1 MEGNRTTIEQAI
13 ELFEQRRYQEAFTAF
28 AEIYNHSQDK
38 NERKAIFETLVDSFY
53 APNEVELQENYVKN
67 LEVLMRYPYFWNKT
81 FRKYEE
87 LTFQLFPI
95 SDEYFYRYN
104 KEKDCFEEKYDATT
118 PNQMRY
124 FFENLD
130 GPVKVENED
139 NFYNLNFL
147 NDNVRASEDYAGDNH
162 IYMLYDTLEPLER
175 LMMTCDLE
183 PVLRQKKF
191 VFLVGEENKKCYPV
205 DFLKEFQID
214 YNAMSPT
221 PVRIEEIK
229 RICRWCA
236 RLFSGTILSRE
247 ILGSL
252 NEVQCIT
259 GVSFHKGSKINGQVL
274 FTVKD
279 FLDAIADVDAVYTA
293 EQISG
298 LFHSEKNEYNLPESE
313 EFLDWLRQRRPA
325 PHEYTVKE
333 LFCGFFLFHYEKRNL
348 NPRIAP
354 VLLFDPHVGPTI
366 YSEIVLSF
374 PYHTA
379 LTSIREPIMVFIRGQ
394 QDRILGWDEGTTKFW
409 MYSDYSFWQSIP
421 QKLLPHY
428 YAFRFED
435 LKTKPE
441 VVCRALCKHLN
452 LPYDKIMLET
462 EAPYKNQMNPI
473 FDVVK
478 GFDTAPLKRDLS
490 ANLSEF
496 DKVRLQM
503 FYEPIQRY
511 YGYPTFSFQ
520 EHPLP
525 ESLVRE
531 LFKYPFRY
539 EQKNLEIYG
548 SNAPDREKFHAWIQD
563 VLQNG
568 WRKKI
573 IFPKLIPLEE
583 PNEQKQQEE
592 SNEPKQ
598 QMAAHKGNRRSKKKT
613 KKR

>member
-1 MEGNRTTIEQAI
+1 MEENKTTLDQAI
-13 ELFEQRRYQEAFTAF
+13 ELFEQRKYQEAFAAF
-28 AEIYNHSQDK
+28 AEIYNQSQDK
-38 NERKAIFETLVDSFY
+38 NEREAIFETLADSFY
-53 APNEVELQENYVKN
+53 APNQEELQANYAKN

-81 FRKYEE
+81 FRRYEE
-87 LTFQLFPI
+87 LTFQLFPV

-104 KEKDCFEEKYDATT
+104 KEKDCFEGRYDAKT

-162 IYMLYDTLEPLER
+162 IYMFYDTPDPLER

-183 PVLRQKKF
+183 PVLRQKKL
-191 VFLVGEENKKCYPV
+191 VFLVGEENRKRYPV
-205 DFLKEFQID
+205 DFLEEFQID
-214 YNAMSPT
+214 YNSMSPA
-221 PVRIEEIK
+221 PVRVEEIK
-229 RICRWCA
+229 RVCRWCA
-236 RLFSGTILSRE
+236 RLFSGTVLSTG

-252 NEVQCIT
+252 NEVQYIF
-259 GVSFHKGSKINGQVL
+259 GQSFHKGSRLNGQPL
-274 FTVKD
+274 SSSKA

-293 EQISG
+293 ERISE
-298 LFHSEKNEYNLPESE
+298 LFRSEENKFDFPESE
-313 EFLDWLRQRRPA
+313 EFVDWLRQRRPA

-333 LFCGFFLFHYEKRNL
+333 LFCGYFLFYYEKRNL

-354 VLLFDPHVGPTI
+354 MIIFDPHVGPTL

-379 LTSIREPIMVFIRGQ
+379 LTCVREPIMVFIRGQ
-394 QDRILGWDEGTTKFW
+394 QDRILGWDEVTTKIW
-409 MYSDYSFWQSIP
+409 MYSDYYFWQTIHP
-421 QKLLPHY
+421 KLLPHY
-428 YAFRFED
+428 YGYRFED
-435 LKTKPE
+435 LKSKPE

-452 LPYDKIMLET
+452 LPYDKNMLEV
-462 EAPYKNQMNPI
+462 EAPYQSSRDPTLG
-473 FDVVK
+473 VVK

-490 ANLSEF
+490 PNLSEF

-525 ESLVRE
+525 EELVRE
-531 LFKYPFRY
+531 LFKYPFRF
-539 EQKNLEIYG
+539 ERKNPEIYG
-548 SNAPDREKFHAWIQD
+548 STAPDQEKFHAWIQE

-568 WRKKI
+568 WRKKTV
-573 IFPKLIPLEE
+573 FPKLIPLEE
-583 PNEQKQQEE
+583 PNEREQQEAPNEQKQHT
-592 SNEPKQ
+592 
-598 QMAAHKGNRRSKKKT
+598 AAHKGGKRSKKKT